1 MAKKHKSAPK
11 LDVSKHVTRRRLARW
26 EKERRRRRIY
36 TAAGILVIA
45 LVVIIVAVA
54 YAGNT
59 TEGERWVTS
68 VGKVD
73 FTGNDYADALYLY
86 QVGLYNV
93 SASHNESPLLLLET
107 RELVRQGAVEFGI
120 GATDTELDQLL
131 RSMFQT
137 GNQSLTEE
145 EFQQAYQEYLGRTG
159 LTDGEFRDYM
169 EFQLLQLKIDQYLK
183 AQIPNSSM
191 QVYLESI
198 LTNSEEDVL
207 AAGARIHA
215 GENFSEVGQDYS
227 YSDLGWFPRGIMY
240 ADIEE
245 VAFSLEVGE
254 VSEPIHVNDPDAQL
268 DYYYL
273 IKLKAKEKRAIEDMY
288 REQLESTAYPGWLA
302 MQRDNKVER
311 NPNLDLDELYQ
322 WALEQLAE
330 RRG

>member
-11 LDVSKHVTRRRLARW
+11 LDVSKHVTSRRLARW

-36 TAAGILVIA
+36 TAGGILVIA

-68 VGKVD
+68 VGKTE
-73 FTGNDYADALYLY
+73 FNGNDYADALYLY

-145 EFQQAYQEYLGRTG
+145 EFQQTYQDYLGKTG

-215 GENFSEVGQDYS
+215 GENFSEVGH
-227 YSDLGWFPRGIMY
+227 IMY

-273 IKLKAKEKRAIEDMY
+273 IKVKAKEKRAIEDMY
-288 REQLESTAYPGWLA
+288 REQLESSAYPGWLA